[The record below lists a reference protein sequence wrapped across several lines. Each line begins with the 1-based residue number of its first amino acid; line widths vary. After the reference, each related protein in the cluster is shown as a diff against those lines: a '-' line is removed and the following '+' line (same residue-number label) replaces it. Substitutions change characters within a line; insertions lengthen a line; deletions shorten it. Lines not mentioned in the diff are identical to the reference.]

1 MRPLYFDHNATTPVA
16 PRVLAAM
23 RPYFEAHFGNPGSAH
38 IWGLRAKKAVDEA
51 REQTAALIKA
61 RPEEIVFT
69 GCATES
75 NNTVLFGHFPDRAGH
90 LAVSAVEHPS
100 VLAPARALAAS
111 GVEVSHIPV
120 TPNGLV
126 DPAEAARRILPQTRL
141 VSVMLAQNETGVIQP
156 VAEIAEMAHAVG
168 AAMHVD
174 ASQAVGKIVV
184 DVAGL
189 GADFLTVAGH
199 KLYAPKGVGALF
211 MRRGMDLPPYLLGGG
226 QEGGRRSG
234 TENVAL
240 IVGLGEACAMAMEDV
255 AVEEARQRKIGAAIE
270 AGLSGL
276 GLAMRIH
283 GQGAPRLP
291 NTLFVGFSGFR
302 AADILSECV
311 IEEIGCGA
319 GAACHGADTTVSH
332 VLTAMGVPRE
342 FAEGTIRL
350 SWGRSTTLDDAAELV
365 ARLKNIMR
373 RIGP

>member
-184 DVAGL
+184 DVGGL

-211 MRRGMDLPPYLLGGG
+211 VRRGMDLPPYLLGGG

>member
-1 MRPLYFDHNATTPVA
+1 MRPLYFDHNATTPIA
-16 PRVLAAM
+16 PRVFAAM
-23 RPYFEAHFGNPGSAH
+23 RPYLDEHFGNPGSAH
-38 IWGLRAKKAVDEA
+38 IWGLRARNAVDEA
-51 REQTAALIKA
+51 REKTAALIGA
-61 RPEEIVFT
+61 GPGEIVFT

-75 NNTVLFGHFPDRAGH
+75 NNTVLFGHFQDRMGH

-111 GVEVSHIPV
+111 GVEVSLMDVGPD
-120 TPNGLV
+120 GRV
-126 DPAEAARRILPQTRL
+126 DPAGAARRILPQTRL

-156 VAEIAEMAHAVG
+156 VAEIAAMAHAVG

-174 ASQAVGKIVV
+174 AAQAVGKIPV
-184 DVAGL
+184 DVAAL

-211 MRRGMDLPPYLLGGG
+211 VRQGMDLPPYLLGGG

-240 IVGLGEACAMAMEDV
+240 IVGLGEACAMALEDV
-255 AVEEARQRKIGAAIE
+255 AEEGARQRKIGAAIE
-270 AGLSGL
+270 AGLAGL
-276 GLAMRIH
+276 GIAMRIH
-283 GQGAPRLP
+283 GQGAERLP
-291 NTLFVGFSGFR
+291 NTLFVGFAGYR

-311 IEEIGCGA
+311 AEEIGCGA

-332 VLTAMGVPRE
+332 VLVAMGASRE

-350 SWGRSTTLDDAAELV
+350 SWGRSTTMDDAAELV
-365 ARLKNIMR
+365 ERLS
-373 RIGP
+373 RIFWRLAA

>member
-75 NNTVLFGHFPDRAGH
+75 NNTVLFGHFQDRAGH

-211 MRRGMDLPPYLLGGG
+211 VRRGMDLPPYLLGGG

-291 NTLFVGFSGFR
+291 NTLFVGFSGYR

-365 ARLKNIMR
+365 ARLENIMR